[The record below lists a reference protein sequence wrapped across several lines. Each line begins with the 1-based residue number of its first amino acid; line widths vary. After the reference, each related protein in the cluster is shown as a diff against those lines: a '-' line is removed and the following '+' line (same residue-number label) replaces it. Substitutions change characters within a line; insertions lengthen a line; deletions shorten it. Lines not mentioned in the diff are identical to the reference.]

1 MSRSAD
7 ALRRRKVRGMDLW
20 VEMEEMHGSQPQ
32 KSARRRWVRGWNSCW
47 RRCPSRSGRRW
58 FFATRRT

>member
-20 VEMEEMHGSQPQ
+20 VEMEEITACRREERASPLG
-32 KSARRRWVRGWNSCW
+32 ARLEQLWP
-47 RRCPSRSGRRW
+47 RCPNRSARRW
-58 FFATRRT
+58 FFATRRI